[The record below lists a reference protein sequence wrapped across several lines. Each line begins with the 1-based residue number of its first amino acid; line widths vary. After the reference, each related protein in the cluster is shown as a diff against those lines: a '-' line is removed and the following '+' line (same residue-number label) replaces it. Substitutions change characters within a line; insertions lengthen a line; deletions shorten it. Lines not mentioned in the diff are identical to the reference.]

1 MFFKC
6 VKPNFTGL
14 AAWKITVQ
22 SQSVYDK
29 LTSLILAWEKW
40 SPTTPSLDLRA
51 GLDTEI
57 FLFLAVEED
66 FFCVDIFSKT
76 CYEISLLDMSD
87 CHAVFS
93 VMLC

>member
-6 VKPNFTGL
+6 VKPNFTEL

-66 FFCVDIFSKT
+66 FFCVDIFSQT
-76 CYEISLLDMSD
+76 YYDISLLYMSD
-87 CHAVFS
+87 CHVLFS
-93 VMLC
+93 VILC